1 MSADAVA
8 TVRLKTGRERSLKR
22 RHPWVFSGAIAD
34 VDGEPASGETVRVV
48 SERGE
53 PLALGAFSPSSQIR
67 VRAWTFAP
75 TADAD
80 TAGVNTDVAIDAPF
94 IAGRIA
100 QAVAARRRLGLLDPQ
115 GACRLAFSEAD
126 GLPGLVVDRFADFLV
141 CQFLAAG
148 AERWRE
154 AVLDA
159 LETEL
164 KPRGIFER
172 SEASARR
179 KEGLPSARGVLRGET
194 PPARIE
200 IELGGIR
207 QLVDIAEGQK
217 TGAYLDQRE
226 NRRRVA
232 AYAKGARMLDAY
244 TYSGGFA
251 LTCLAAGASDALLLD
266 SAESAL
272 ALAVEQARLNALEP
286 RCRILES
293 DVGDALRKLDAS
305 GERFDLIVL
314 DPPKFVHTAE
324 QVNPGSRAY
333 KDVNRL
339 AFGLLNRGGVL
350 ATFSCSGHV
359 DAALFQK
366 IVAGAAV
373 DAGRDAQILEKL
385 AQPADHPVGLHFP
398 EGEYL
403 KGLILRVVD

>member
-1 MSADAVA
+1 MSVSPAA
-8 TVRLKTGRERSLKR
+8 TVRLKAGRERSLKR
-22 RHPWVFSGAIAD
+22 RHPWVFSGAIES
-34 VDGEPASGETVRVV
+34 VDGEPASGATVRV
-48 SERGE
+48 EGNDGQ
-53 PLALGAFSPSSQIR
+53 ALGLGAWSPQSQIR
-67 VRAWTFAP
+67 VRMWAH
-75 TADAD
+75 DA
-80 TAGVNTDVAIDAPF
+80 GVAIDAAF
-94 IAGRIA
+94 IAGRIR
-100 QAVAARRRLGLLDPQ
+100 QAVAARRRLGLLTDC
-115 GACRLAFSEAD
+115 GACRLVFSESDA
-126 GLPGLVVDRFADFLV
+126 LPGLVVDRYADFLS

-148 AERWRE
+148 AEHWRE

-159 LETEL
+159 LEAEL

-179 KEGLPSARGVLRGET
+179 KEGLPSARGLLRGEA
-194 PPARIE
+194 PPARLEVE
-200 IELGGIR
+200 IGGSR

-226 NRRRVA
+226 NRARVA
-232 AYAKGARMLDAY
+232 AYAKDARVLDAY

-251 LTCLAAGASDALLLD
+251 LSCLAAGATDALLLD

-272 ALAVEQARLNALEP
+272 TLAVEQARLNGLEE

-293 DVGDALRKLDAS
+293 DVGDALRKLSAA

-314 DPPKFVHTAE
+314 DPPKFVHTAD

-333 KDVNRL
+333 KDINRL
-339 AFGLLNRGGVL
+339 ACGLLRPGGIL

-403 KGLILRVVD
+403 KGMILRVVG

>member
-1 MSADAVA
+1 MSVEPIA
-8 TVRLKTGRERSLKR
+8 TVRLKAGRERSLKR
-22 RHPWVFSGAIAD
+22 RHPWVFSGAIAN
-34 VDGEPASGETVRVV
+34 VEGAPASGETVLVE
-48 SERGE
+48 SDSGE
-53 PLALGAFSPSSQIR
+53 SLAFGAFSPASQIR
-67 VRAWTFAP
+67 VRVWSFE
-75 TADAD
+75 DM
-80 TAGVNTDVAIDAPF
+80 AIDAGF

-100 QAVAARRRLGLLDPQ
+100 QAVAARRRLGLLDPR
-115 GACRLAFSEAD
+115 GACRLVFSEAD
-126 GLPGLVVDRFADFLV
+126 GLPGLVVDRYGDYLS

-154 AVLDA
+154 AALDA
-159 LETEL
+159 LEAEL

-179 KEGLPSARGVLRGET
+179 KEGLPSARGLLRGET

-200 IELGGIR
+200 IELDGVR
-207 QLVDIAEGQK
+207 HLVDIAEGQK
-217 TGAYLDQRE
+217 TGAYLDQRA
-226 NRRRVA
+226 NRLRVA
-232 AYAKGARMLDAY
+232 AYARGARVLDAF

-251 LTCLAAGASDALLLD
+251 LSCLAGGASDALLLD

-272 ALAVEQARLNALEP
+272 TLAVEQARLNGQESQ
-286 RCRILES
+286 CRILES
-293 DVGDALRKLDAS
+293 DVGDALRKLAAA

-324 QVNPGSRAY
+324 QVNSGSRAY
-333 KDVNRL
+333 KDINRL

-373 DAGRDAQILEKL
+373 DAGCDAQILEKL

-403 KGLILRVVD
+403 KGLILRVVG